1 LRDSDFRF
9 NNGNGRFNINDKKM
23 KKILI
28 IILALSL
35 WSCQEKMIK
44 SRYTPVNV
52 GTTANDGTGDNLRA
66 AFIKVNAGFAELADS
81 LENIYTEAQTR
92 TLVGDTSAVLRTYTR
107 ETIKDTFDVKIA
119 SGVDIESYLEDFS
132 GGGGGVGI
140 YELKGIIGTTSG
152 IPEDGDSLIIN
163 TGFIS
168 RPHPLLYRDGLLQY
182 HQDGATT
189 TGVGFV
195 FNNTTGTITANPPF
209 SDGER
214 IIVQA
219 YDPIIWTSLA
229 PEGGTGGGGTG
240 GESPLLDSLIAVYE
254 MDETAGTTVYDAYG
268 DNDGTTNSTPNQ
280 TGIIGK
286 SKLFAGTNY
295 ISVPYNA
302 TLLPDDDEYSVSIWF
317 RLTQLPADAGHIM
330 YLYRARDS
338 QTPYYMANIF
348 IHTDGYIAVY
358 ITNSAGTIYEFET
371 NTGLLSINTWY
382 NLVAVN
388 EGDGEDAKIYLNGS
402 DVTFKHDVA
411 FSGALLEFDYV
422 TYMGNQNASEGYGIV
437 GYMDQVIIS
446 KQAFTPA
453 DVALIY
459 NSGLGRAY
467 PFN

>member
-1 LRDSDFRF
+1 
-9 NNGNGRFNINDKKM
+9 M

-35 WSCQEKMIK
+35 WSCQEKIVPVK

-66 AFIKVNAGFAELADS
+66 AFIKVNAGFAEIADS
-81 LENIYTEAQTR
+81 LGDIYTEAQTR
-92 TLVGDTSAVLRTYTR
+92 ALVADSSAVLRTYTR
-107 ETIKDTFDVKIA
+107 ETAKDTVDANIA
-119 SGVDIESYLEDFS
+119 RGIDIETYLEDFS
-132 GGGGGVGI
+132 GGGSGVGI

-152 IPEDGDSLIIN
+152 IPESGDSLIIN

-182 HQDGATT
+182 HQEGLTVT
-189 TGVGFV
+189 NGVGFV
-195 FNNTTGTITANPPF
+195 FNSTTGTITANPPF

-219 YDPIIWTSLA
+219 YDPILWTSLT
-229 PEGGTGGGGTG
+229 PEGGTGGGGEG

-254 MDETAGTTVYDAYG
+254 MDETTGTSVYDAYG
-268 DNDGTTNSTPNQ
+268 DNDGSTNSTANQ

-286 SKLFAGTNY
+286 SKLFSGTNY

-348 IHTDGYIAVY
+348 IHTDGYIAAY

-371 NTGLLSINTWY
+371 NTGLLSIDTWY
-382 NLVAVN
+382 NLVVVN
-388 EGDGEDAKIYLNGS
+388 EGNGEDAKIYLNNVDRTDS
-402 DVTFKHDVA
+402 HPTA
-411 FSGALLEFDYV
+411 FTGALLEFDYV
-422 TYMGNQNASEGYGIV
+422 TYMGNQNSTEGYGIV

-459 NSGLGRAY
+459 NSGLGRPY